1 MDKSLDHAKF
11 LIRNY
16 LTNIVYYVIMKNRTK
31 KTCLK
36 NAPLLRNLAFF
47 IVAGIETRRTRYIR
61 RHFGLRS
68 VDDEIDI

>member
-36 NAPLLRNLAFF
+36 NAPLLRNLAL
-47 IVAGIETRRTRYIR
+47 IVAGISGYKNYSLL
-61 RHFGLRS
+61 FL
-68 VDDEIDI
+68 IDKCQ